1 MLRGVMEKI
10 EAAKGKQKILVAEG
24 LLFYTECSGKAPV
37 KTWHSMLGPGVG
49 LVEFN
54 WL

>member
-1 MLRGVMEKI
+1 MLRGVMKNI
-10 EAAKGKQKILVAEG
+10 KAAKGKQKILVAEG
-24 LLFYTECSGKAPV
+24 LLFYTECSGKSPV
-37 KTWHSMLGPGVG
+37 RAWHSKLGSGVG